1 MLLGLAQ
8 GKCSGPDLLCR
19 QVVRVES
26 HKLTRYPDLTSES
39 HVPHYKRRQSSPNV
53 MPGNYTHSPGQ
64 HFGMIHCT
72 CQVVRV
78 ESHKY
83 PDLTSEPLAC
93 TTLAYMYM
101 PAMYI
106 HLHIATDI
114 PVLQLVIYR
123 CAWTSHSNVI
133 VTRTELAISLTFN

>member
-1 MLLGLAQ
+1 MFIRSLGPQSLHN
-8 GKCSGPDLLCR
+8 GKVLSYLDKA
-19 QVVRVES
+19 VMV
-26 HKLTRYPDLTSES
+26 TRLVPIHSPMYHTIKEDKFLPMSYPL
-39 HVPHYKRRQSSPNV
+39 
-53 MPGNYTHSPGQ
+53 GNYAHSPGQ

-83 PDLTSEPLAC
+83 PDLTSEPHAC

-101 PAMYI
+101 PAMYT

-114 PVLQLVIYR
+114 AVLQQVTYR

-133 VTRTELAISLTFN
+133 VTRTEPVYL